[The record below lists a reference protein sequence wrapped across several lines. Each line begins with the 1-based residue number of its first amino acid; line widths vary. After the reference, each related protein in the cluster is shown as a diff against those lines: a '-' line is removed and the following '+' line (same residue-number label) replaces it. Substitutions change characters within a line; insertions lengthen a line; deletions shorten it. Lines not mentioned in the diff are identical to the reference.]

1 VQQERIR
8 ANHLMS
14 NGIGT
19 SNMKMR
25 TSLEAASALSS
36 DDKLRIGPEENL
48 CSPQLYSSV
57 WEAYVAQAVPLLT
70 RNI

>member
-1 VQQERIR
+1 
-8 ANHLMS
+8 
-14 NGIGT
+14 
-19 SNMKMR
+19 MR